1 MMKKKVHRSELF
13 LGRPVRVPLSLTT
26 DPAEHKGSFGI
37 ILEADWEQD
46 KAIVQFEGGNTGY
59 YQFNALE
66 TLYPKKA
73 LLYSLSMV
81 RAQKYRDEIDTFRKI
96 VSLVIQGAELAAL
109 KLAYSNLRTEEFA
122 VTRLDQLYEMK
133 RDLRKYAGIKK

>member
-1 MMKKKVHRSELF
+1 MKNVIQNSELF
-13 LGRPVRVPLSLTT
+13 RGRAVRVPLSLTT
-26 DPAEHKGSFGI
+26 DPAEHKGAFGI

-46 KAIVQFEGGNTGY
+46 KAIVQFEGGKTGY

-81 RAQKYRDEIDTFRKI
+81 RDQKYRDEIDTLRKI
-96 VSLVIQGAELAAL
+96 VSLAVQGAELAAL
-109 KLAYSNLRTEEFA
+109 KLAYSNLKTEEFA

-133 RDLRKYAGIKK
+133 RNLRKYAGIRK